1 VSGRSRVTPD
11 LRRSTS
17 VVVLAGGSGSRFGGR
32 KLLAPFSGRP
42 LVQRA
47 IDAAC
52 ASRALSCVL
61 VLGADAEAIMDCADT
76 RRCAIVFND
85 AWREGIAASIRGGLI
100 FAADSDAC
108 IFMLADQPFVT
119 SGDID
124 ALFCSADLYG
134 RQSIVALKAGKTW
147 GAPVLF
153 PRRDFSALAR
163 LRGDSGA
170 KSYAQTQSRRMRF
183 VTARDSR
190 AFLDVD
196 SQSDLRT
203 LGALHGG

>member
-1 VSGRSRVTPD
+1 VRGRSRVTPD
-11 LRRSTS
+11 LRQSTS
-17 VVVLAGGSGSRFGGR
+17 AVVLAAGSGSRFGGR

-76 RRCAIVFND
+76 RRCSIVFND
-85 AWREGIAASIRGGLI
+85 AWREGIAASIRAGVE

-124 ALFCSADLYG
+124 SLICSADLYG
-134 RQSIVALKAGKTW
+134 RPSIVALRVGKIW

-170 KSYAQTQSRRMRF
+170 KGYAQTQCRRMRF
-183 VTARDSR
+183 VPARDSR
-190 AFLDVD
+190 AFRDVD
-196 SQSDLRT
+196 SPSDLRS
-203 LGALHGG
+203 LGALAVG